1 MCIRKDESTHTPD
14 LFTLAQL
21 SLTSASF
28 GVAFWMPSLI
38 ADFGLTTTTATS
50 QLLNIPVAVIAL
62 LTSIATGFFLDNDT
76 RVPRPA
82 IMIGAMITLAGLY
95 FGLIFCRVS
104 GALYALILLSF
115 VPVSVSQR

>member
-1 MCIRKDESTHTPD
+1 MP
-14 LFTLAQL
+14 TLI
-21 SLTSASF
+21 SDFKLTSS
-28 GVAFWMPSLI
+28 
-38 ADFGLTTTTATS
+38 TATS

-62 LTSIATGFFLDNDT
+62 ITSIATGWFLDNDT

-82 IMIGAMITLAGLY
+82 IMIGSIITLAGLY

-115 VPVSVSQR
+115 IPVSVSNSDARAKSDIRRVLDAPACADACWF